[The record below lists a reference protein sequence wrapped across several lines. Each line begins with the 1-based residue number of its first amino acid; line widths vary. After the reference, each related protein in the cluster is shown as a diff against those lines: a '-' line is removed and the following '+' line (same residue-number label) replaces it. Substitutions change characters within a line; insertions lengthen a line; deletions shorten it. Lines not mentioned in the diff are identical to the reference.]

1 MVGGAVSGSCE
12 SRTLSVVRLPGRF
25 ARVFPEVRLGRVG
38 RVFAPGVRRAL
49 GDATGARVGAQR
61 RKVGRTS
68 AGRREVG
75 ETLVACFAAHFVR
88 VFPEVRVGSVGSV
101 AVPRGRRTWGDALR
115 ARRGGAQKRKKVGR
129 ASAGRR
135 EVGETLVS
143 RFAAHF
149 VCFVPAARVESAGS
163 AAVPRG
169 RRTRGDAL
177 RARRGGV
184 GFAGRARRAV
194 GEGAPVAVGVLT
206 VCPAERLSV
215 PPCWRARRTGL
226 PGRRSVWVIHVGHV
240 CRWCARKP

>member
-88 VFPEVRVGSVGSV
+88 VFPEVRAGSVGSV
-101 AVPRGRRTWGDALR
+101 
-115 ARRGGAQKRKKVGR
+115 
-129 ASAGRR
+129 
-135 EVGETLVS
+135 
-143 RFAAHF
+143 
-149 VCFVPAARVESAGS
+149 
-163 AAVPRG
+163 AVPRG

-194 GEGAPVAVGVLT
+194 GEGAPVVVGVLT

-215 PPCWRARRTGL
+215 PPCWRSRRTGL
-226 PGRRSVWVIHVGHV
+226 QGRRSVWVIHVGHV